1 MTTQR
6 ATKRAIKTSV
16 TSPTRAATRRIPASG
31 AQRGQRVRPRGSG
44 GGRSGDGTGAGAE
57 LGTTGAG
64 SGRDTVERPP
74 ENRDRA
80 RILAVAIAEIGLEHK
95 ALNVE
100 IIDVRGKVDYSD
112 YVVVMSGRS
121 DRQVNAL
128 GRHIEED
135 LLQKHKARCLGVEGM
150 PSGTWLLMDYSDV
163 VVHIFHEDTRGY
175 YDLETLWIDA
185 ARVATDTATP

>member
-1 MTTQR
+1 LTTQR
-6 ATKRAIKTSV
+6 ATKRALKTTV
-16 TSPTRAATRRIPASG
+16 TSTTTRAATRRIPASG
-31 AQRGQRVRPRGSG
+31 V
-44 GGRSGDGTGAGAE
+44 AGARAKSRGAAAGAAGAAGK
-57 LGTTGAG
+57 GTTGTG
-64 SGRDTVERPP
+64 SGRGIEQPP
-74 ENRDRA
+74 ESRDRA
-80 RILAVAIAEIGLEHK
+80 RKLAVAIAEIGLEHK

-128 GRHIEED
+128 GRHIEEE
-135 LLQKHKARCLGVEGM
+135 LKAKHKARCLGMEGM

-175 YDLETLWIDA
+175 YDLETLWLDA
-185 ARVATDTATP
+185 ARVATDAATP

>member
-1 MTTQR
+1 MKTQG
-6 ATKRAIKTSV
+6 ATKRAIKGPIKRVTNTKLGTSSSERSSRSLKS
-16 TSPTRAATRRIPASG
+16 SPGSRA
-31 AQRGQRVRPRGSG
+31 
-44 GGRSGDGTGAGAE
+44 GTG
-57 LGTTGAG
+57 TGSRG
-64 SGRDTVERPP
+64 KKPQPP
-74 ENRDRA
+74 DDRA
-80 RILAVAIAEIGLEHK
+80 RSIALAIAEVGLDNK

-128 GRHIEED
+128 GRHIEEE
-135 LLQKHKARCLGVEGM
+135 LQQKHKARCLGVEGM
-150 PSGTWLLMDYSDV
+150 PSGTWLLMDYGDV

-185 ARVATDTATP
+185 ARVTTSANASDA